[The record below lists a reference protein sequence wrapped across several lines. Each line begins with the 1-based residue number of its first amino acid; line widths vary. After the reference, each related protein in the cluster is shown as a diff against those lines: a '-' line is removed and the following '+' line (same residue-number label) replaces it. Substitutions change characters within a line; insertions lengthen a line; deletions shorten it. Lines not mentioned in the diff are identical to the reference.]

1 MIKFTEYV
9 VNNSITNT
17 LSDDKFDVDKPF
29 NFIEYLNYVKVIDNN
44 DLENFNQYK
53 KYLEKWKNT
62 DFENNKDNALNIKAI
77 YKNFFNDLTLKY
89 STQEQRRFFNTI
101 DLDDDDSLTKII
113 PFYRDKIVEILNYY
127 RQKRNTFQRE
137 LREKQS
143 KGSNLSVKDQ
153 IRNNIANFFTSPDY
167 TGDVVSLSSLRID
180 VELGYDTFN
189 DYFDVNPDTV
199 DVNET
204 YITNDI
210 NTNAFLDIDKALVQV
225 LNDNNITLTEL
236 NPYKLVVEFNE
247 VNTSLLQRDDF
258 IDYKITTDTDTYR
271 VLYEAELAEHLVGT
285 DYYYLSTT
293 ETNYVSGRLFEAKN
307 KAKNFFNIN
316 FASTLAKE
324 KPPTGY
330 ERDIGL
336 YFNPTKFSILRV
348 DGEYIRKIK
357 PELKDN
363 FVYVFPDPNQYGDII
378 NLSNTKRDNPF
389 NFYFDKSS
397 YKNISSSSSRTCVKA
412 DERNHYFHSYETV
425 ENRRIN
431 ITNNGTFTDSITD
444 LTNYGSIDK
453 IESDIYGN
461 EYIQFI
467 TNKGVIKNSSDI
479 TVIQDAAFESGNTV
493 DISENRYGNGIE
505 QLSGF
510 SDKVNS
516 FKKIYIKDVVNKN
529 LVPLSASDF
538 KTIYDKFKFNNTL
551 YNQIINS
558 DILDINVYDD
568 TFSFDLSTYSIID
581 TFKYDGNFIEQVNTP
596 LIIKRDVVNP
606 DLSFITKD
614 CHENNSIYKFNISLS
629 GENLSSNNTFYY
641 ELYRYDTSKKIIDEI
656 STRNTE
662 PSSYFLDTFSFNFL
676 ESYGII
682 SNIKVSLTK
691 IINSELNYNSYDNS
705 FILTT
710 TFLRKNNSIAIHYF
724 NYKIINN
731 KVIPLSN
738 DMFTNFNDSDIS
750 SVIEEVTSIA
760 QLPGSFNFL
769 TGGSDL
775 IIPSLSFPVDNFD
788 RTITF
793 AYSGTK
799 NINFD
804 LQNIEQSSNG
814 LSLYRADVDFGDGDS
829 DTFYSSYQTDNTLK
843 LDNFSHVYNSFSNSI
858 SSLGSIKLYYENGG
872 ITTLYLEVYKIIDDI
887 SPLDLKAFNGQK
899 TKHDEFTFNLI
910 DKNNTLYNFI
920 IFGSDEKKTY
930 TNLNFFN
937 LKNHI
942 SSDNIIYSPGA
953 EDAEDNKEYRGREYQ
968 NFTNQKSKEK
978 DFDNITLNYTFFDS
992 EFKIGSKDFTAFTMP
1007 DNLFPF
1013 RKININ
1019 DTGLAGNG
1027 SFAANN
1033 PYFSDKVFKLADSN
1047 RNNLQNSFL
1056 EDEEFLVLQN
1066 DVSLFV
1072 LQSGDLLGF
1081 QSINDLQQNDIFGSY
1096 LCTWL
1101 KGDGIE
1107 EGIWYD
1113 RYYIPNDE
1121 SYTIPFSGQSNIFNS
1136 TTQAAE
1142 YFKNNGS
1149 SLIYYDL
1156 VSNLTFEP
1164 SASYVYQRIN
1174 DKQINEYIDSQKDRL
1189 LKDTFTITTS
1199 SVQLQN
1205 IEEINLNN
1213 IKGFDNLD
1221 IQSIP
1226 NRDFNI
1232 GFELELDTLSSLN
1245 SFQLFGNL
1253 YEDGF
1258 ALKNNFFF
1266 TPFIFIPQGNILYI
1280 YDNNFKLLRANTYE
1294 STANILDVLYIEQ
1307 NNNFILVC
1315 DNKLIKTNYF
1325 GEILLERTPLD
1336 QQGDNILISEI
1347 IKSYKSRTFYGYNNV
1362 LIFTNEYITDGPIIN
1377 LDLNNLVA
1385 TQDIAL
1391 NFQLESDPFS
1401 ASYQSLIP
1409 ENSGYRFLI
1418 GNTPKKLNDEVAC
1431 SLENV
1436 NRFISTQFI
1445 PGEAFLGT
1453 PLSAILSGG
1462 VIEDRSFDQDF
1473 FTLIQAYS
1481 ATNPAFE
1488 QFFTFNQ
1495 DGRARIIF
1503 DVIEASRF
1511 EDPILD
1517 SINSV
1522 IYDIGSVQNRL
1533 FVQYFNLS
1541 ASKGF
1546 VQEFTPERFKLS
1558 AFELS
1563 DDVAEG
1569 YKLDFIEENNQ
1580 LKILSFARDLSS
1592 NIVVDKIN
1600 ATTGVLE
1607 KTYSLPITGID
1618 VSEKMVYIA
1627 NENIPGTIFTTS
1639 PTLSSIYLNGIYINR
1654 RFSIQDYTDIIN
1666 FNGSLTTKFDELS
1679 NNITHINPTGYYA
1692 IDEKYNLY
1700 RDKLVFKFN
1709 LNSLLDVKILTEEWN
1724 KAGPPLTANGYSS
1737 FNWNNPAESLSAW
1750 DGITVPINSE
1760 DISNVEIIFEVPN
1773 LDIKNYF
1780 NLDFDLNGG
1789 VIRLYNNGIFIGD
1802 ITFQPN
1808 LIPIDKIIYPELFIN
1823 TQNIRNTPID
1833 NIVTDISYN
1842 SKGGILKNLKIHN
1855 TSFDTSL
1862 INYLELQTKSIDPLY
1877 FRIPSATRNKTE
1889 EIDTLFN
1896 YNIPGNVSNYI
1907 KVNIKDISINN
1918 DVKGQLKD
1926 YLEQTVKVITPSQQK
1941 LVYNV
1946 D

>member
-1 MIKFTEYV
+1 MSLTPTYKNFDSLSPIYFLDPNGKIDFISEDRYTLQGLNLLTYNINKSANDSFV
-9 VNNSITNT
+9 KNYTVNNLIKDKNSNDIFSLREVKGVQDLNTKLNFKTTQNT
-17 LSDDKFDVDKPF
+17 LSATFF
-29 NFIEYLNYVKVIDNN
+29 L
-44 DLENFNQYK
+44 Q
-53 KYLEKWKNT
+53 
-62 DFENNKDNALNIKAI
+62 ALTTRN
-77 YKNFFNDLTLKY
+77 
-89 STQEQRRFFNTI
+89 
-101 DLDDDDSLTKII
+101 DDDSIITFNIDITDVNGEKFLVDFLGNDICTVSFIDGKIKKFLYDDGGDALVFKFI
-113 PFYRDKIVEILNYY
+113 DNIVAPTSSYHFNYY
-127 RQKRNTFQRE
+127 FDNNNNR
-137 LREKQS
+137 LR
-143 KGSNLSVKDQ
+143 LFKDNKVVTNVMTILVTDTQ
-153 IRNNIANFFTSPDY
+153 IISTINGEEQIITVP
-167 TGDVVSLSSLRID
+167 LSSTINSIGLSSI
-180 VELGYDTFN
+180 
-189 DYFDVNPDTV
+189 
-199 DVNET
+199 NEQT
-204 YITNDI
+204 
-210 NTNAFLDIDKALVQV
+210 L
-225 LNDNNITLTEL
+225 LNGTIGTDNKIKT
-236 NPYKLVVEFNE
+236 
-247 VNTSLLQRDDF
+247 LQRDNIDQFTYYDF
-258 IDYKITTDTDTYR
+258 QNNYDISGDT
-271 VLYEAELAEHLVGT
+271 
-285 DYYYLSTT
+285 
-293 ETNYVSGRLFEAKN
+293 VSGIKYDFLTYYTYNNIISGSGKN
-307 KAKNFFNIN
+307 K
-316 FASTLAKE
+316 
-324 KPPTGY
+324 
-330 ERDIGL
+330 
-336 YFNPTKFSILRV
+336 
-348 DGEYIRKIK
+348 
-357 PELKDN
+357 
-363 FVYVFPDPNQYGDII
+363 
-378 NLSNTKRDNPF
+378 
-389 NFYFDKSS
+389 
-397 YKNISSSSSRTCVKA
+397 
-412 DERNHYFHSYETV
+412 
-425 ENRRIN
+425 
-431 ITNNGTFTDSITD
+431 
-444 LTNYGSIDK
+444 
-453 IESDIYGN
+453 
-461 EYIQFI
+461 
-467 TNKGVIKNSSDI
+467 
-479 TVIQDAAFESGNTV
+479 
-493 DISENRYGNGIE
+493 
-505 QLSGF
+505 
-510 SDKVNS
+510 
-516 FKKIYIKDVVNKN
+516 
-529 LVPLSASDF
+529 
-538 KTIYDKFKFNNTL
+538 
-551 YNQIINS
+551 
-558 DILDINVYDD
+558 
-568 TFSFDLSTYSIID
+568 TY
-581 TFKYDGNFIEQVNTP
+581 
-596 LIIKRDVVNP
+596 
-606 DLSFITKD
+606 
-614 CHENNSIYKFNISLS
+614 
-629 GENLSSNNTFYY
+629 
-641 ELYRYDTSKKIIDEI
+641 
-656 STRNTE
+656 
-662 PSSYFLDTFSFNFL
+662 
-676 ESYGII
+676 
-682 SNIKVSLTK
+682 
-691 IINSELNYNSYDNS
+691 
-705 FILTT
+705 
-710 TFLRKNNSIAIHYF
+710 A
-724 NYKIINN
+724 
-731 KVIPLSN
+731 
-738 DMFTNFNDSDIS
+738 
-750 SVIEEVTSIA
+750 
-760 QLPGSFNFL
+760 
-769 TGGSDL
+769 
-775 IIPSLSFPVDNFD
+775 
-788 RTITF
+788 
-793 AYSGTK
+793 
-799 NINFD
+799 
-804 LQNIEQSSNG
+804 
-814 LSLYRADVDFGDGDS
+814 
-829 DTFYSSYQTDNTLK
+829 
-843 LDNFSHVYNSFSNSI
+843 
-858 SSLGSIKLYYENGG
+858 
-872 ITTLYLEVYKIIDDI
+872 
-887 SPLDLKAFNGQK
+887 
-899 TKHDEFTFNLI
+899 
-910 DKNNTLYNFI
+910 
-920 IFGSDEKKTY
+920 
-930 TNLNFFN
+930 NLNFFN

-953 EDAEDNKEYRGREYQ
+953 EDADDNREYRGREYQ

-1007 DNLFPF
+1007 GNLFPF

-1294 STANILDVLYIEQ
+1294 RTANILDVLYIEQ

-1336 QQGDNILISEI
+1336 HQGDNILISEI

-1409 ENSGYRFLI
+1409 ENSGYRFLV
-1418 GNTPKKLNDEVAC
+1418 GTEPKKLNDEVAC

-1436 NRFISTQFI
+1436 NRFVATQFI

-1453 PLSAILSGG
+1453 PLSAVLSGG
-1462 VIEDRSFDQDF
+1462 VIEDRSFDQGF

-1481 ATNPAFE
+1481 GTNTAFE

-1495 DGRARIIF
+1495 DGRARIVF
-1503 DVIEASRF
+1503 DVLEASRY

-1517 SINSV
+1517 SIDSV
-1522 IYDIGSVQNRL
+1522 IYDIESVQNRL

-1563 DDVAEG
+1563 DDVAQG

-1618 VSEKMVYIA
+1618 ISEKTVYIA
-1627 NENIPGTIFTTS
+1627 NENIPGTTFITS
-1639 PTLSSIYLNGIYINR
+1639 PTLSSIYLNGIYLNR
-1654 RFSIQDYTDIIN
+1654 RFGIQDYTDIIN

-1679 NNITHINPTGYYA
+1679 TNITHINPTGYHA

-1750 DGITVPINSE
+1750 DGVTVPINSE

-1773 LDIKNYF
+1773 LDIKNYI

-1789 VIRLYNNGIFIGD
+1789 IIRLYNNGIFFGD

-1808 LIPIDKIIYPELFIN
+1808 SIPIDRIIYPELFIN

-1842 SKGGILKNLKIHN
+1842 SKGGTLKNLKIHN